1 MLKDEKVDNTI
12 NFFDG
17 NTSGSF
23 EGGKVGVR
31 KMNSRGYFRF
41 YGIYGICFLGSVI
54 LIGF

>member
-1 MLKDEKVDNTI
+1 MLKDEKVVNTI
-12 NFFDG
+12 NFVDG

-31 KMNSRGYFRF
+31 KMNSHGYFRF
-41 YGIYGICFLGSVI
+41 YGKYGIWFLEGAI